1 MPLSRRSPRGALAAG
16 IVAALV
22 CLAPSATR
30 AQATLIEE
38 PMSWAGAPSQLTD
51 GPGGFVVLSGDG
63 QRLARHVY
71 RGIESG
77 VVIFRREA
85 GTWVY
90 EDVIYPADTDASVN
104 SSFGEVMHFS
114 HDGSVLFVVAPN
126 PYRRLGATEPTYAAI
141 FRRAGRDW
149 VFESTLTA
157 LVMPTPSLAQLT
169 GGFSA
174 DGRRAVV
181 NMGSLVTFDYVGG
194 AWTIAVESPNDG
206 GYPLALSGDGNRVF
220 LGTRM
225 GVRAYTW
232 SGAGW
237 RFDATFA
244 VPASPAYPL
253 ALVADRAGSRVA
265 VTGGESPAPTR
276 IHEQEGGA
284 WIVIADRESP
294 LPFRGMDLSD
304 DGSTL
309 LYGGRY
315 GGTGGV
321 PVSNSAPV
329 YVHETHDGWSDVGTF
344 TYHDAPSGLTLPVTG
359 VVSVSVSADGVV
371 LAMIGGTT
379 HVYRDERALGA
390 RCNRAPECGSGYCAR
405 SITGVGYCCDVSCE
419 GECADC
425 RSGHCE
431 PHAAPDVCRA
441 SRGACDA
448 AETCAGS
455 LACPPDAPAPAG
467 TTCRA
472 AAGACDLAEV
482 CDGSAIECP
491 EDVLVRSGTECR
503 AVSGVC
509 DAAEQC
515 SGSAP
520 ECPADA
526 ARADGSSCSDPGRCD
541 GESRCAGGLCIAG
554 TPLECDDGDACT
566 ADVCAASGACE
577 SAPIAGCCN
586 TDDECDD
593 GDACTRDTCG
603 AHRCDHR
610 DTCLDAG
617 GVRPDGGSRPDASA
631 PVDSGRPRDGGASG
645 AADARVDADT
655 LPPRTEGACAC
666 RAGVAAP
673 PSAGALLLVVALG
686 AFGARRRRV
695 AR

>member
-1 MPLSRRSPRGALAAG
+1 
-16 IVAALV
+16 
-22 CLAPSATR
+22 
-30 AQATLIEE
+30 
-38 PMSWAGAPSQLTD
+38 MSWAGVPSPFAD
-51 GPGGFVVLSGDG
+51 GPDGVVVLSGDG

-71 RGIESG
+71 RGISSG
-77 VVIFRREA
+77 VVVFRREA

-114 HDGSVLFVVAPN
+114 HDGSVLFVMAPD
-126 PYRRLGATEPTYAAI
+126 PYRRVGATEPTYAAI

-157 LVMPTPSLAQLT
+157 LVMPTPSLARLT

-181 NMGSLVTFDYVGG
+181 HMGSIVTFDYVGG
-194 AWTIAVESPNDG
+194 AWTIAVERSDDG
-206 GYPLALSGDGNRVF
+206 GFPLALSGDGNRLF

-244 VPASPAYPL
+244 VPASPSFPI

-265 VTGGESPAPTR
+265 VTSGESPAPTR
-276 IHEQEGGA
+276 IHEQAGGA
-284 WIVIADRESP
+284 WIVIADRASP

-309 LYGGRY
+309 AYGGRY

-321 PVSNSAPV
+321 PISNSAPV
-329 YVHETHDGWSDVGTF
+329 YVHETPSGWSDVGTF
-344 TYHDAPSGLTLPVTG
+344 TYDDGPSRLTPVTG

-371 LAMIGGTT
+371 FAMIGGATR
-379 HVYRDERALGA
+379 VYRDERALGA
-390 RCNRAPECGSGYCAR
+390 LCNRAPECASGHCAPNPN
-405 SITGVGYCCDVSCE
+405 GYAYCCDVSCE

-425 RSGHCE
+425 RSGHCA
-431 PHAAPDVCRA
+431 PHAFPDVCRA
-441 SRGACDA
+441 SRGPCDA
-448 AETCAGS
+448 VETCAGS
-455 LACPPDAPAPAG
+455 LACPPDAVAPAG

-472 AAGACDLAEV
+472 AAGECDLAEL
-482 CDGSAIECP
+482 CDGSTIDCP
-491 EDVLVRSGTECR
+491 EDAVARSGTECR
-503 AVSGVC
+503 AASGVC

-515 SGSAP
+515 SGIAP

-526 ARADGSSCSDPGRCD
+526 ARADGTSCSDPGRCD
-541 GESRCAGGLCIAG
+541 GESRCAAGACIPGA
-554 TPLECDDGDACT
+554 PVECDDGDACT

-586 TDDECDD
+586 TDEECDD

-610 DTCLDAG
+610 DICLDAG
-617 GVRPDGGSRPDASA
+617 AARADGGSLPDASVR
-631 PVDSGRPRDGGASG
+631 VDGGRPRDGGHPRDGGASG
-645 AADARVDADT
+645 AADATIDADAHAA
-655 LPPRTEGACAC
+655 PRTGGSCAC
-666 RAGVAAP
+666 RAGIASP
-673 PSAGALLLVVALG
+673 PSALTLFVVVALG
-686 AFGARRRRV
+686 AFAARRRRV
-695 AR
+695 ARGLDS